1 MTNFKLLGVAA
12 ILSTV
17 IATPVFA
24 QAAIS
29 EPGAFQAMY
38 PDRDVLNGG
47 APTPAS
53 RMGSERP
60 GGAASVYG
68 ATNAYAG
75 TGRPAARTG
84 GTRYGRAWAN

>member
-1 MTNFKLLGVAA
+1 MTKFKLLGVAA

-17 IATPVFA
+17 TATPVFA

-29 EPGAFQAMY
+29 EPAAFQAIY

-53 RMGSERP
+53 RMGLELR
-60 GGAASVYG
+60 GGSVSRSYARAS
-68 ATNAYAG
+68 TKHL
-75 TGRPAARTG
+75 
-84 GTRYGRAWAN
+84 TRALAKHH

>member
-1 MTNFKLLGVAA
+1 MTKFKLLGVAA

-17 IATPVFA
+17 TATPVFA

-47 APTPAS
+47 ALTPAS
-53 RMGSERP
+53 RMGLELR
-60 GGAASVYG
+60 GGSGSGSYARAS
-68 ATNAYAG
+68 TKHL
-75 TGRPAARTG
+75 
-84 GTRYGRAWAN
+84 TRALAKHH